1 MKLKGWKDLLSLLLF
16 LDVEDELI
24 IDLKLVKFISLDLY
38 FLVEKLNDE
47 IMFKEWK
54 SLLSCLLDEELNL
67 FVVYEVEDR
76 MLW

>member
-1 MKLKGWKDLLSLLLF
+1 MF

>member
-1 MKLKGWKDLLSLLLF
+1 MF

-24 IDLKLVKFISLDLY
+24 IYLKLVKFISLDLY